1 MSRLK
6 PWLGRIGLLA
16 GGTLVALVGAEIAL
30 RARQGALGVEFFLA
44 RTPELYDTRIFEPDP
59 STVIA
64 LVPGATARMQTA
76 EYDQQIR
83 INALGMRA
91 PEVPPKADDELRI
104 LAVGDSFTL
113 GLQVAE
119 ADRYTERLGV
129 ALSERLGRPVTVW
142 NAGVDGHGTFHA
154 AAQARRLAPR
164 IEADLVL
171 YLFFTGNDLFDNMG
185 YAQATRNV
193 RRTPPPQEPRDT
205 PANWLARRSMLAM
218 YTTVMVRAFDI
229 GGAGNGARHHQELA
243 IFTDPAA
250 LASQGT
256 KTAEGLR
263 TLGST
268 CEELEIACHVAVA
281 GPAFTVHAERADTTF
296 WLFGHAPEDVDLDAP
311 ARFVANAAPSNL
323 PVRDL
328 APALRTEADGPPLYF
343 TLDGHWTEAGHAVVA
358 ADLTEWVA
366 ASLPR

>member
-1 MSRLK
+1 
-6 PWLGRIGLLA
+6 
-16 GGTLVALVGAEIAL
+16 
-30 RARQGALGVEFFLA
+30 
-44 RTPELYDTRIFEPDP
+44 
-59 STVIA
+59 
-64 LVPGATARMQTA
+64 MQTA

-104 LAVGDSFTL
+104 LAVATPSRSAF
-113 GLQVAE
+113 
-119 ADRYTERLGV
+119 RLKRTGTPSDL
-129 ALSERLGRPVTVW
+129 ACLSERLGRPVRS
-142 NAGVDGHGTFHA
+142 GTPRRW
-154 AAQARRLAPR
+154 ARDLPCGRPGPSVR
-164 IEADLVL
+164 TPIEADLVL

-296 WLFGHAPEDVDLDAP
+296 WLFGHEPEDVDLDAP
-311 ARFVANAAPSNL
+311 ARFVASAAPSNL

-328 APALRTEADGPPLYF
+328 APALRTKADGPPLYF